1 MEVIF
6 KPIEA
11 IDVPVVIGMMEDFYA
26 IDNYPMDTEVSK
38 SLLIQFIQNES
49 LGKSWLILMDGQPAG
64 YVILTFVFS
73 FEYKGRIAFL
83 DELFITEKARGLGL
97 GKKAVEFIQEQAKLY
112 SVKIVYLEI
121 EPHNERAQELYLSK
135 NFALH
140 NRKLM
145 KYVIT

>member
-11 IDVPVVIGMMEDFYA
+11 IDVPLVIGMMEDFYA

-38 SLLIQFIQNES
+38 ILMLEFIQNES
-49 LGKSWLILMDGQPAG
+49 LGKGWLILKDGQPAG
-64 YVILTFVFS
+64 YVVLTFIFS

-97 GKKAVEFIQEQAKLY
+97 GKQVVEFIQEQAKLN
-112 SVKIVYLEI
+112 SAKIVYLEV

-135 NFALH
+135 NFRQH